1 MSMETLL
8 VLPILIPFAT
18 AILDI
23 LAWDRVKIQR
33 QITLLGMTAF
43 MLAGFLL
50 LYKIERDGI
59 RAVQIGDWPAP
70 FGITIVADLFSAI
83 MVAITG
89 LIGFSVSLYSLSSID
104 DQREQFGYYPLIS
117 TLLMGV
123 SGAFLTGDLFNMYV
137 WFEVLLIS
145 SFVLLAL
152 GGEREQLSGA
162 IQYVVLNLVSSS
174 IFLAAVGML
183 YSVTGTL
190 NMADL
195 ARQLE
200 HVEQPGIVP
209 ALAVMFLVTFGIKAA
224 MFPLFFWLP
233 VSYHT
238 PPITVSAIFAGLLTK
253 VGVYAMI
260 RVFTLLFVQNI
271 SFTHTI
277 ILTAAGLTMITGVL
291 GAAAEYDFRRVLSF
305 HIISQ
310 IGYMLM
316 GLGLFTPLAL
326 AGSIFYLIHHIIVKT
341 NLFLISGIA
350 HRLRGS
356 FELKLLGG
364 LYRDHP
370 LLGGLFLIPALSLAG
385 IPPLSGF
392 WAKLILIRS
401 GLEVKEYLIVGVALA
416 VSAMTLYSMIKIWIE
431 AFLKDQPNPPDED
444 APTPKLWQ
452 ASLIFLV
459 IPVLI
464 LAAATVAIGVLAQPV
479 FELSQEAANQL
490 MNPTAY
496 IETVCGVNRCEP

>member
-1 MSMETLL
+1 
-8 VLPILIPFAT
+8 
-18 AILDI
+18 
-23 LAWDRVKIQR
+23 
-33 QITLLGMTAF
+33 
-43 MLAGFLL
+43 
-50 LYKIERDGI
+50 
-59 RAVQIGDWPAP
+59 
-70 FGITIVADLFSAI
+70 
-83 MVAITG
+83 
-89 LIGFSVSLYSLSSID
+89 
-104 DQREQFGYYPLIS
+104 
-117 TLLMGV
+117 
-123 SGAFLTGDLFNMYV
+123 
-137 WFEVLLIS
+137 
-145 SFVLLAL
+145 
-152 GGEREQLSGA
+152 
-162 IQYVVLNLVSSS
+162 
-174 IFLAAVGML
+174 
-183 YSVTGTL
+183 
-190 NMADL
+190 
-195 ARQLE
+195 
-200 HVEQPGIVP
+200 
-209 ALAVMFLVTFGIKAA
+209 
-224 MFPLFFWLP
+224 
-233 VSYHT
+233 
-238 PPITVSAIFAGLLTK
+238 
-253 VGVYAMI
+253 
-260 RVFTLLFVQNI
+260 
-271 SFTHTI
+271 
-277 ILTAAGLTMITGVL
+277 
-291 GAAAEYDFRRVLSF
+291 
-305 HIISQ
+305 
-310 IGYMLM
+310 
-316 GLGLFTPLAL
+316 LAL

-444 APTPKLWQ
+444 APRPKLWQ